1 MAADIIHPGHINI
14 IKEGKK
20 LGSVIIGLL
29 TDEAII
35 SYKRIPVMNYEH
47 RLEVVKNIK
56 GVDKV
61 MAQKSLDYCE
71 NLKVLRPDYLL
82 HGDDWKTGVMSKP
95 RKEAIKVI
103 SQWGGQVVEPKYTRG
118 ISSSALIEKLK
129 SID

>member
-35 SYKRIPVMNYEH
+35 NYKRIPIMKYEQ

-61 MAQKSLDYCE
+61 IAQKTLDYCE
-71 NLKVLRPDYLL
+71 NLKAIRPNYLL
-82 HGDDWKTGVMSKP
+82 HGDDWKIGVMSKP
-95 RKEAIKVI
+95 RKLAIKVI
-103 SQWGGQVVEPKYTRG
+103 SQWGGQVVEPKYTKG
-118 ISSSALIEKLK
+118 VSSTALLKKLK